1 MDEIPVNAHTYIPV
15 LKQEQVAYWK
25 DHYKPVL
32 LAGQVE
38 QESCTSLKSP
48 KCWSPNAELKTDR
61 EWGVGLSQFTK
72 TQTFDAIEEIKAKHP
87 EINWGNW
94 SFEHPY
100 QANYQ
105 LRGLVVYMHDISKQ
119 ILDTATPED
128 NYQMALSSYNGGIG
142 GLRKERLK
150 CSMTSNCNPNI
161 WYGNVELSSV
171 KSHKTF
177 KGYGQSPYDINRSY
191 VKLVYE
197 RAKKYEGLY

>member
-1 MDEIPVNAHTYIPV
+1 MDDIPANAHTYIPV
-15 LKQEQVAYWK
+15 LKQEQVEYWK

-119 ILDTATPED
+119 ILDTETPED
-128 NYQMALSSYNGGIG
+128 NYQMSLSSYNGGIG

-150 CSMTSNCNPNI
+150 CSMTPNCNPNV

-171 KSHKTF
+171 KSHKAF
-177 KGYGQSPYDINRSY
+177 KGYRQSPYDINRGY

-197 RAKKYEGLY
+197 RAKKYEEFY

>member
-1 MDEIPVNAHTYIPV
+1 MDFIPVNAHTYIPV
-15 LKQEQVAYWK
+15 LKQEQVVYWQE
-25 DHYKPVL
+25 HYKPVL

-38 QESCTSLKSP
+38 QESCVSLKSP

-72 TQTFDAIEEIKAKHP
+72 TKTFDAIEEIKSKHP
-87 EINWGNW
+87 EIDWGNW
-94 SFEHPY
+94 SFDHPY

-150 CSMTSNCNPNI
+150 CSMTPNCNPNI

-171 KSHKTF
+171 KSHNAF
-177 KGYGQSPYDINRSY
+177 KGYGQSPYDINRGY
-191 VKLVYE
+191 IKLVYE